1 MYSKVLNIIAFF
13 LISASYSLSL
23 FQHKSIKSPILFY
36 KINKPSTVLQAASI
50 SLSPDD
56 SKKKGYEIDYTS
68 SNNPFYEELSQPIK
82 IGPHLNIKGRVLNLW
97 GVMYALTTFVIA
109 VGCLPFMIVGN
120 GLIKLFG
127 NPKQRKALDWI
138 VHIWAS
144 LVFKLTLSFPKVY
157 GLENLPPVN
166 ETVMY
171 VPNHTSFVDILLF
184 SGFVPRPFKYLSK
197 AEILK
202 IPVIGL
208 AMKLAMHVF
217 LARGDLRSTL
227 EATELTTQRVSN
239 TVINVHYRN

>member
-1 MYSKVLNIIAFF
+1 MIKVASFLLSVISLAFYSNGLIINNHKF
-13 LISASYSLSL
+13 SSLTKAI
-23 FQHKSIKSPILFY
+23 HR
-36 KINKPSTVLQAASI
+36 PSSNLLHAASI
-50 SLSPDD
+50 SLDAD
-56 SKKKGYEIDYTS
+56 SSRQTKNEIDYS
-68 SNNPFYEELSQPIK
+68 SPTNPYYEQLSKPIK
-82 IGPHLNIKGRVLNLW
+82 FGPHLNIKGRVLNMW
-97 GVMYALTTFVIA
+97 GVVYALTTFVIA
-109 VGCLPFMIVGN
+109 LACLPFMIVGT

-127 NPKQRKALDWI
+127 NDKQRKALDWI

-157 GLENLPPVN
+157 GLENLPPSS

-197 AEILK
+197 AEILQ

-208 AMKLAMHVF
+208 AMKLAKHVF

-227 EATELTTQRVSN
+227 EATELTTQRVS
-239 TVINVHYRN
+239 